1 MRRKTK
7 ILVGTVAAIALVCA
21 SGVWYFTSQ
30 PRTTRIATEVG
41 EESEEQ
47 EVVVK
52 INENIDV
59 PIINENIEV
68 PKIYE
73 TIVDES
79 GADVAAEVQEHA
91 PPEKKP
97 EVPPEKPKASGSC
110 TNPDAPPTYTKEQT
124 VIEEKPKQRVSQ
136 NISGGGSKVYI
147 DGFGC
152 VEQGSSAQAKAGQ
165 STGDITK
172 MVGSMD

>member
-1 MRRKTK
+1 MKRKAK
-7 ILVGTVAAIALVCA
+7 IIIGTAATIALVCA
-21 SGVWYFTSQ
+21 GGVWYFTSQ
-30 PRTTRIATEVG
+30 PHTTQIATEVG
-41 EESEEQ
+41 EESKEQ

-59 PIINENIEV
+59 PKV
-68 PKIYE
+68 YE

-79 GADVAAEVQEHA
+79 GNEVVAEVQENA

-97 EVPPEKPKASGSC
+97 EAPTEKPKSSGSY

-124 VIEEKPKQRVSQ
+124 VIEEKPKQQVSQ
-136 NISGGGSKVYI
+136 NTSGGGSKVYI
-147 DGFGC
+147 DGFGY
-152 VEQGSSAQAKAGQ
+152 VEQGSNTQTKTGQ
-165 STGDITK
+165 STGDINK

>member
-30 PRTTRIATEVG
+30 PHTTRIATEVG

-52 INENIDV
+52 INENI
-59 PIINENIEV
+59 EV

-79 GADVAAEVQEHA
+79 GDEVVAEVQENA

-136 NISGGGSKVYI
+136 NISGGGPKVYI

-152 VEQGSSAQAKAGQ
+152 VEQGSSTQTKTGQ
-165 STGDITK
+165 STGDINK